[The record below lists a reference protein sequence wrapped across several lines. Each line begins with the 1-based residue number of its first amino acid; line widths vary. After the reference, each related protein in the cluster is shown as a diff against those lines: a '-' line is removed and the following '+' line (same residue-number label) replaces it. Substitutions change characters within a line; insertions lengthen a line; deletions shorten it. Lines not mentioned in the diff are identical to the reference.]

1 MPTQNETDS
10 TESEDSHDIE
20 SLAPPQEK
28 PENSAH
34 TADVSTED
42 TTETQLEKADLNDY
56 TSDLLFAHFPIS
68 SHLLQGILEK
78 GFQVATRVQ
87 AATIEHALLGK
98 DLLVRSKTGTGKT
111 AAFAI
116 PILERTQPNQE
127 KPQAL
132 VLAPTRELAIQ
143 IGNEFSELGAYCERR
158 LLLAY
163 GGTSI
168 DEQLSALESGVDI
181 VVGTPGRILD
191 LIKRKALDCSALRML
206 CLDEADEMLSMGF
219 YEDVH
224 AVISAAPADRQMYL
238 FSATLGE
245 QVKQLIQA
253 FKLEAL
259 DVQLSTDAD
268 QVENLTHVIYE
279 TSPSQHKVRSLLGI
293 FIQENPKSAIIF
305 CNTRED
311 VSMVASFLSLQGLDV
326 EKISGELPQRK
337 REKVMRNVRGG
348 RLQVLVAT
356 DIASRG
362 IDISHLTHVIN
373 YSLPED
379 PAVYLHRSGRT
390 GRIGKKGISI
400 SLVSAREMNTR
411 RILETTHKI
420 AFEQRE
426 LPSAEELLEL
436 RVQQYISSIH
446 ETMTISAFDSYV
458 PAAKALLQ
466 REDKEDLVAALLRG
480 FFIWYRQRSAEQSE
494 EQSRLEDREINGRQ
508 GRRSYQGNSRDD
520 SGKDNRSNRNRN
532 HKKGRNRGNRGNR
545 GNREG

>member
-1 MPTQNETDS
+1 MSTDNDTDATVSEESQAHEIKEGPQENTVEPTVDNA
-10 TESEDSHDIE
+10 EDSFD
-20 SLAPPQEK
+20 S
-28 PENSAH
+28 
-34 TADVSTED
+34 
-42 TTETQLEKADLNDY
+42 QLEKANLNDY

-68 SHLLQGILEK
+68 SHLLQGIQEK

-87 AATIEHALLGK
+87 AATVEHALLGK

-116 PILERTQPNQE
+116 PILERVQPG
-127 KPQAL
+127 KVRPQAL

-143 IGNEFSELGAYCERR
+143 IGNEFSELGAYCDVR

-168 DEQLSALESGVDI
+168 DEQLTALKDGIDI
-181 VVGTPGRILD
+181 IVGTPGRILD
-191 LIKRKALDCSALRML
+191 LIRRKALDCSELAML

-224 AVISAAPADRQMYL
+224 SVISAAPSDRQMYL
-238 FSATLGE
+238 FSATLGD

-253 FKLEAL
+253 FELNAL
-259 DVQLSTDAD
+259 DIQLSTDAD

-279 TSPSQHKVRSLLGI
+279 TSPSQHKVRSLLGV

-348 RLQVLVAT
+348 RIQVLVAT

-400 SLVSAREMNTR
+400 SLVGAREMNTR

-420 AFEQRE
+420 NFEQRII
-426 LPSAEELLEL
+426 PSPEELLDL
-436 RVQQYISSIH
+436 RVQQYVSAIH
-446 ETMTISAFDSYV
+446 ETMTMSAFDSYL
-458 PAAKALLQ
+458 PTAKALLE
-466 REDKEDLVAALLRG
+466 RDDKEALVAALLRG
-480 FFIWYRQRSAEQSE
+480 FFIWHRQRAAELSE
-494 EQSRLEDREINGRQ
+494 EQGRLESREQKGRS
-508 GRRSYQGNSRDD
+508 GRRRYNNKSQSE
-520 SGKDNRSNRNRN
+520 SGKGNRNNRNRN
-532 HKKGRNRGNRGNR
+532 QKRNRNRGNRGNR
-545 GNREG
+545 GSSGNKS